1 MAGSLNDILVE
12 PICEE
17 NEKIIDE
24 VIKRKMMTVA
34 GVTVD
39 LLHEMEKNFGP
50 RVREIVFEMTQN
62 QEVSLRDDFGT
73 RRRS

>member
-1 MAGSLNDILVE
+1 
-12 PICEE
+12 
-17 NEKIIDE
+17 
-24 VIKRKMMTVA
+24 MTVA

-62 QEVSLRDDFGT
+62 QEVSLRDDFRDP

>member
-1 MAGSLNDILVE
+1 MAGSLNEILVE

-62 QEVSLRDDFGT
+62 QEVSLLCKY
-73 RRRS
+73 